1 MAQKKKEEK
10 DEVALTEWQKRNVEF
25 LKRKKKEEEE
35 KEKLQQKLQ
44 AEKRAQFQKHLNKGE
59 TEEKQIE
66 EKAQSSSK
74 KKKSSQKTKEKKRV
88 KPKQKKSLTK
98 KQKAWRKA
106 SPVVVLSLAV
116 LLFSL
121 FLISPYSKKKVIQVE
136 GLTHALEE
144 DVLTQSGIADS
155 DYFFS
160 LLFQPGPYEQAIE
173 QGNMWVKKAAISY
186 KFPNI
191 FTIKLTEYNV
201 VGYMQTDA
209 GYQPILEN
217 GKHAAAVN
225 STELPDNYLIINLE
239 NEDDIQTLV
248 KAFADM
254 DKELISNIR
263 SVDLASTAATADLL
277 SLTMYDGNIVRVPLS
292 EIKVKLPYYSKI
304 KSTLSEP
311 SIIDMEVG
319 LYATTAALEET
330 RDAENDEPASSDD
343 DGANA
348 EASEAENTEGQ
359 EEAAQEEG
367 NESQEIPD
375 QPDSEA
381 ETAQ

>member
-59 TEEKQIE
+59 TEEKQVK

-160 LLFQPGPYEQAIE
+160 LLFQPDPYEQAIE

-348 EASEAENTEGQ
+348 EASEAENTGGQ

-367 NESQEIPD
+367 NESQEIPN

-381 ETAQ
+381 EIAQ